1 MIDPF
6 AVDRV
11 EDDRAITVS
20 DNAVRRI
27 EAILEIEKSLNQA
40 LRVTV
45 SGGGCSGYQYG
56 FSLDENIATDDR
68 VFERSGVKV
77 VIDNMS
83 LDLLAGSEIDYVED
97 LIGSYFQVRN
107 PNATA
112 SCGCGTSFAIG

>member
-6 AVDRV
+6 AVERV
-11 EDDRAITVS
+11 EGVRAITVS
-20 DNAVRRI
+20 DNAIRRI
-27 EAILEIEKSLNQA
+27 EAILKMENTSNQA

-45 SGGGCSGYQYG
+45 SGGGCSGYQYA
-56 FSLDENIATDDR
+56 FSLDESVATDDS

-83 LDLLAGSEIDYVED
+83 LDLLTGSEIDYVED
-97 LIGSYFQVRN
+97 LIGSYFQVQN

-112 SCGCGTSFAIG
+112 SCGCGT

>member
-1 MIDPF
+1 MPDGQASNESTDI
-6 AVDRV
+6 V
-11 EDDRAITVS
+11 IT
-20 DNAVRRI
+20 DNAAARI
-27 EAILEIEKSLNQA
+27 AKLIEMEGNESLKLRIAI
-40 LRVTV
+40 

-77 VIDNMS
+77 VIDDIS
-83 LDLLAGSEIDYVED
+83 LDLLDGSEIDYVDD